1 MKPSRGSKRPPTKA
15 PNPKKKKEKASGFP
29 AKEDQEQG
37 DNEKIP
43 LTKSVKRRKA
53 KGDSPSVSKKMTIQD
68 SWRPMPPSTIN
79 AVENILDLSILAT
92 LALRRAGKKESQEHL
107 NIIKNKFLANCAQL
121 KVPAQKRG
129 DLIHSTQRHQEE
141 TKKSEL
147 GKTTLNSLKAD
158 LKAVVSV
165 LERTEEQTVSLQ
177 QICSKL
183 RDELEEEEKKA
194 KQIIEIRDQ
203 CVLKL
208 PSLLPQKEEITLE
221 TRLRKIIPQC
231 DCEVIAQK
239 LGVILQKPETTQD
252 AQVLLLQAQKHADHL
267 FPSLSSGA
275 TYEDEVEKHFS

>member
-29 AKEDQEQG
+29 QG

-43 LTKSVKRRKA
+43 LTKSVKRRKG
-53 KGDSPSVSKKMTIQD
+53 KICLCTVQIQGRGLLLI
-68 SWRPMPPSTIN
+68 WRPMPPSTIN

-194 KQIIEIRDQ
+194 KQVRAK
-203 CVLKL
+203 CL
-208 PSLLPQKEEITLE
+208 
-221 TRLRKIIPQC
+221 
-231 DCEVIAQK
+231 
-239 LGVILQKPETTQD
+239 
-252 AQVLLLQAQKHADHL
+252 
-267 FPSLSSGA
+267 SLS
-275 TYEDEVEKHFS
+275 TYTIYIDLWQL

>member
-1 MKPSRGSKRPPTKA
+1 MKPSRGSKRPPTKD

-29 AKEDQEQG
+29 AKVDQEQG
-37 DNEKIP
+37 DDAKIP
-43 LTKSVKRRKA
+43 LSKPLKRRKA
-53 KGDSPSVSKKMTIQD
+53 KGDSPSASKKMTVQD

-92 LALRRAGKKESQEHL
+92 LGLKRAGKKESQEHL
-107 NIIKNKFLANCAQL
+107 NIIKNKFLAHCAQL
-121 KVPAQKRG
+121 KVPVQKRG
-129 DLIHSTQRHQEE
+129 DLIHSSQRHQEE

-147 GKTTLNSLKAD
+147 GKKMLNSLKED
-158 LKAVVSV
+158 LKAVVRV

-177 QICSKL
+177 QTCSKL

-194 KQIIEIRDQ
+194 KQILEISDE

-208 PSLLPQKEEITLE
+208 PSLLPQTEEITLE
-221 TRLRKIIPQC
+221 SRLRKIIPEC
-231 DCEVIAQK
+231 DCETTAQK
-239 LGVILQKPETTQD
+239 LGIILQKPATTQD

-275 TYEDEVEKHFS
+275 TYEDEVETHFS